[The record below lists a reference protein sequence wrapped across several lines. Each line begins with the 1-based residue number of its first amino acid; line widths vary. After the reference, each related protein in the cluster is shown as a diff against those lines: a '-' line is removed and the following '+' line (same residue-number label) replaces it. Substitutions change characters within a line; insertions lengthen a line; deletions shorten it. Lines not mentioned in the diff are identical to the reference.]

1 MKKLVFAILF
11 CIFTISCCEKEKLI
25 MVNKINVEIIIKEI
39 DQVLDDLI
47 ASYEALDL
55 DTSFKFFSAD
65 PEFFMIGSD
74 GLIYDHETFYNANK
88 MYFSECS
95 KFDLITYIRDIKVL
109 TNDLVLVSWH
119 YKAMATLRTGGK
131 DVFDTAGATFLFKR
145 INGQWKVINYHESS
159 LPPKRI

>member
-1 MKKLVFAILF
+1 
-11 CIFTISCCEKEKLI
+11 